1 MECVIN
7 IHSYFLLVVI
17 YYLIYLRKNRKR
29 EKQYIEGSKQYFIR
43 DAITLGCS
51 LSTN

>member
-1 MECVIN
+1 MECVNN
-7 IHSYFLLVVI
+7 IHSYFLLVVN
-17 YYLIYLRKNRKR
+17 YYLIYLRKKQKKRK
-29 EKQYIEGSKQYFIR
+29 KYIEGSKQYFIR